1 MEYLIIPYDINLDT
15 IISMYLYYNFIKNAD
30 FTVKCYIDNS
40 NLLEVEKIIKEK
52 NIVFEYTNVINKDS
66 SIIILSNKKIYSL
79 DNIDNNMVTEIIT
92 LENNDFT
99 RFIDANILISDTK
112 LLSTIMIERYR
123 EYKLGFSNEM
133 CFLLIQLYDSYVNL
147 TERDKI
153 AIDYIKTI
161 YNSSL

>member
-30 FTVKCYIDNS
+30 FTVKCYIDNT

-123 EYKLGFSNEM
+123 EYKLDFSNEM
-133 CFLLIQLYDSYVNL
+133 CFLLIQLYDSYINL